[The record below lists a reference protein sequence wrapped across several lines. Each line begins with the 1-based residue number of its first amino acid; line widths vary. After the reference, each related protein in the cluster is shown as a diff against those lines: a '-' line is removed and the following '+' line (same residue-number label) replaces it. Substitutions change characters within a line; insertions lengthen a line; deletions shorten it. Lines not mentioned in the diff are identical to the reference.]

1 MVSPFT
7 IRVTNIRVNAN
18 ELTAGAFVTGTL
30 MPSFPVQDQSGLVL
44 GAVLNSLS
52 LTVSAVTPFSQCVHP
67 GRGHRGP
74 NCDR

>member
-1 MVSPFT
+1 
-7 IRVTNIRVNAN
+7 VNAN

-30 MPSFPVQDQSGLVL
+30 MPSFPVQNQSGLVL

-52 LTVSAVTPFSQCVHP
+52 LTVSAVTRFAVRFRP

-74 NCDR
+74 NRDR